1 MEGRKLS
8 NIVGSQ
14 QPLLVGRS
22 SDIGICS
29 KCSNLGGQLGG
40 QLRWA
45 TCKHCWFATAA
56 AGGGEEW
63 RNLERG
69 ENTKGMPLIQPPQ
82 ADKEAQKQTNK
93 QSVG

>member
-1 MEGRKLS
+1 ML
-8 NIVGSQ
+8 
-14 QPLLVGRS
+14 
-22 SDIGICS
+22 
-29 KCSNLGGQLGG
+29 QLRWATF

-45 TCKHCWFATAA
+45 TCKHCWIATAA
-56 AGGGEEW
+56 AGGEEW

-93 QSVG
+93 VLGDTLDHETKLKGVFKFCRVAMSG

>member
-1 MEGRKLS
+1 ML
-8 NIVGSQ
+8 
-14 QPLLVGRS
+14 
-22 SDIGICS
+22 
-29 KCSNLGGQLGG
+29 

-93 QSVG
+93 VLGDTLDHETKLKGVFKFCRVAMSG